1 MILETLGVLS
11 VCYLCFQVFLTTLG
25 FLDRKFLKPKI
36 SIVTLESIKCR
47 NLLLALIFSSTPWGY
62 PRKNFANNNKAL
74 SKQNSVVAE
83 IYFNICS
90 EDKTGV
96 DYFILFLFIE
106 DIYDNKCTYEY
117 NCADIF
123 GLLLEWEI
131 KTYFVRDTFS

>member
-36 SIVTLESIKCR
+36 SIVTLENIKCR
-47 NLLLALIFSSTPWGY
+47 NLLLALIFSFTPRGY
-62 PRKNFANNNKAL
+62 PHKNFANNNKAL

-96 DYFILFLFIE
+96 DY
-106 DIYDNKCTYEY
+106 
-117 NCADIF
+117 IF
-123 GLLLEWEI
+123 
-131 KTYFVRDTFS
+131 FSCPLKIFMIINAHMNIIV